1 MLGNPYGQNLLG
13 ALRWLGYKASML
25 ARYQIVRGKRPP
37 GDPLPEGRRYDTRK
51 HTHHVL
57 RPEAASVD
65 EFLEDVTPAAF
76 KRFAEQYNA
85 ALEQRFHKDRK
96 PFDALA
102 AEAEQGDVYI
112 GCNCPT
118 AKNPDVKH
126 CHTVLALRFMKKHY
140 PKLKVV
146 LPS

>member
-1 MLGNPYGQNLLG
+1 
-13 ALRWLGYKASML
+13 ML

-37 GDPLPEGRRYDTRK
+37 EDPLPEGHRIDTRK
-51 HTHHVL
+51 HTKHFL
-57 RPEAASVD
+57 RPEAAWVEELLD
-65 EFLEDVTPAAF
+65 DPNPQAF
-76 KRFAEQYNA
+76 KRFAERYEQE
-85 ALEQRFHKDRK
+85 LERRFRHDPA

-102 AEAEQGDVYI
+102 KEALTDHVYI

-140 PKLKVV
+140 PKLKIE